1 MLHTRE
7 SAVPGETQPTV
18 ELRAVPP
25 RDLADVADM
34 AIAIQANLVQLAVA
48 QARRLGSGRE
58 TGIRTPAPGAVRRF
72 REVLLDHGQIAAYD
86 DLGLAMRLRE
96 CWGQHCVMCWL
107 FSTADPQD
115 PPDFRELQ
123 STGPVRCPAAVAC
136 KCLEIE
142 NCLWR
147 LRFEL
152 RLREG
157 AAPGCSGDP
166 GPGHGAAAGAEQ
178 PGEHAAGGVRVRRH
192 AGRGPLDLRSALD
205 VGPSGHHGLALVCAV
220 PLLTPDPRPLHC
232 LLRCRPLV

>member
-1 MLHTRE
+1 MIQIRE
-7 SAVPGETQPTV
+7 SAVPGETQPPV

-34 AIAIQANLVQLAVA
+34 AIAVQANLVQLAVA

-72 REVLLDHGQIAAYD
+72 REILLDHGQIAAYD

-107 FSTADPQD
+107 FSAADPQD

-123 STGPVRCPAAVAC
+123 STGPVRCPAAVAS

-152 RLREG
+152 RLREQPELRRVPEFQEQYR
-157 AAPGCSGDP
+157 AAQDIPVLIMGQRLELSSPENMLLVACEFAGMLAAVRWISDQRWEW
-166 GPGHGAAAGAEQ
+166 GHPAIM
-178 PGEHAAGGVRVRRH
+178 
-192 AGRGPLDLRSALD
+192 DL
-205 VGPSGHHGLALVCAV
+205 PSPAPSPC
-220 PLLTPDPRPLHC
+220 
-232 LLRCRPLV
+232 